1 MAGCILHQQLQD
13 YGISSADP
21 RDGMIAAASIFLGIQ
36 LLCSDAFAIM
46 TAIQLQLEL
55 SYAETCISTSG
66 TVSHTIAVSQVHH
79 QSAYATYAYARSN
92 EAVTTSRVL

>member
-1 MAGCILHQQLQD
+1 
-13 YGISSADP
+13 
-21 RDGMIAAASIFLGIQ
+21 
-36 LLCSDAFAIM
+36 M